1 MLFLRQVSVTCFR
14 ISSWVPRFIP
24 VLGANVAKGP
34 LLLSQELQLLTSG
47 GFLFSSRSAL
57 GQALV
62 NKTDVVRA
70 LLKLS
75 LVEETGIEP
84 IMTSVISVR
93 QKETYTARVWRT
105 GRGFSKGGHV
115 IKAGP

>member
-1 MLFLRQVSVTCFR
+1 MTCFH

-24 VLGANVAKGP
+24 LLGANVAKRP

-47 GFLFSSRSAL
+47 DFLFSSRSAL

-84 IMTSVISVR
+84 IMTSMISVR
-93 QKETYTARVWRT
+93 QKETCTARVWRT

-115 IKAGP
+115 IKGGP